1 MNNGIIR
8 YIKSCPI
15 CQQDKPNNQKLSGLL
30 QPIQSPSIR
39 WHTINIDFIVQ
50 LPMTKLKHDAI
61 LAVVDKFTKMSHF
74 IPTTTKVTAP
84 ETAKLIFDNIIRL
97 HGLPSVIISD
107 RDSRFTS
114 NFWKSLFELLNTKL
128 SMSTA
133 FHPQS
138 NGQTEIINR
147 YLEQAL
153 RHYTDII
160 QNDWDTYL
168 THIEIAHNN
177 SVNTTTK
184 YTPFY
189 LNYGFNPTFPSNLL
203 NSVKQS
209 NVETVKQVLLKLDK
223 ITKLAANNI
232 IAAQQRQKY
241 YTDNS
246 RREVEF
252 KIGDNV
258 LLSTK
263 NLKTLLPEQT
273 KKLSKNFIGPFKII
287 EVISKVAYKLELP
300 SHMRVHNVF
309 HISLLKEYIIDKM
322 FTNRNDS
329 RPDPEYNE
337 KGEAE
342 WEVERIL
349 NKRKIGKG
357 YQYLVK
363 WKNYPAYEATWE
375 PSKNLKGSAEEL
387 IKEFDKSQQ

>member
-1 MNNGIIR
+1 MNQIQDDPESSNYFIDEGMLYKKPDNILIIPHDHQLIEKILYELHDCQLSAHQGIGKTLNNIKQIYCWKNMNDDIIS

-15 CQQDKPNNQKLSGLL
+15 CQQDKPNNQKISGLL

-39 WHTINIDFIVQ
+39 WHTITIDFIVQ

-61 LAVVDKFTKMSHF
+61 LVVVDKFTKMSHF

-138 NGQTEIINR
+138 NGQTEIMNR

-184 YTPFY
+184 YTPF
-189 LNYGFNPTFPSNLL
+189 
-203 NSVKQS
+203 
-209 NVETVKQVLLKLDK
+209 
-223 ITKLAANNI
+223 I
-232 IAAQQRQKY
+232 
-241 YTDNS
+241 
-246 RREVEF
+246 
-252 KIGDNV
+252 
-258 LLSTK
+258 
-263 NLKTLLPEQT
+263 
-273 KKLSKNFIGPFKII
+273 
-287 EVISKVAYKLELP
+287 
-300 SHMRVHNVF
+300 
-309 HISLLKEYIIDKM
+309 
-322 FTNRNDS
+322 
-329 RPDPEYNE
+329 
-337 KGEAE
+337 
-342 WEVERIL
+342 
-349 NKRKIGKG
+349 
-357 YQYLVK
+357 
-363 WKNYPAYEATWE
+363 
-375 PSKNLKGSAEEL
+375 
-387 IKEFDKSQQ
+387 